1 MCKFLLENGA
11 DPDCISYEN
20 GHRRHILLRDGL
32 SDAESNRQ
40 DLKEIL
46 KGRALLLDYGADPSH
61 GLTTGIG
68 WAPVLQPLQDVF
80 NKASMFIGRDDV
92 SDMLLEM
99 IEMGGW
105 DHPTYNNRC
114 IKEVLKHGPRLDTK
128 NGHERTLL
136 HIPFTWDE
144 ERHRSFSS
152 PNSDPN
158 WRTILHLGEILYDL
172 IPTGEDVR
180 ATDFHGET
188 ITETEKRRG
197 VCGVWEKALKKF
209 GYDAKSIISADLRV
223 GLIYCN
229 IDGTLITVM
238 KAITMKR
245 SGNWMMH
252 GHNGIAGLAKDII
265 VHFNDYS
272 TDEEYKAEDSDDE
285 DEEDEKRGGRKRGD
299 LK

>member
-1 MCKFLLENGA
+1 
-11 DPDCISYEN
+11 
-20 GHRRHILLRDGL
+20 
-32 SDAESNRQ
+32 
-40 DLKEIL
+40 
-46 KGRALLLDYGADPSH
+46 
-61 GLTTGIG
+61 
-68 WAPVLQPLQDVF
+68 
-80 NKASMFIGRDDV
+80 MFIGRDDV

-229 IDGTLITVM
+229 IDGTLITGTRQV
-238 KAITMKR
+238 
-245 SGNWMMH
+245 N
-252 GHNGIAGLAKDII
+252 HNPKFLC
-265 VHFNDYS
+265 
-272 TDEEYKAEDSDDE
+272 DDCLQ
-285 DEEDEKRGGRKRGD
+285 DEEDWIMHKDGRICDKEKHGD
-299 LK
+299 NRVYDSDESDYDEEEWKLDDAWPQWDRRPCERYYSALQRLQYR

>member
-1 MCKFLLENGA
+1 
-11 DPDCISYEN
+11 
-20 GHRRHILLRDGL
+20 
-32 SDAESNRQ
+32 
-40 DLKEIL
+40 
-46 KGRALLLDYGADPSH
+46 
-61 GLTTGIG
+61 
-68 WAPVLQPLQDVF
+68 
-80 NKASMFIGRDDV
+80 MFIGRDDV

-209 GYDAKSIISADLRV
+209 GYDAKM
-223 GLIYCN
+223 
-229 IDGTLITVM
+229 M

-285 DEEDEKRGGRKRGD
+285 DEEDEKEEDEKEEI
-299 LK
+299 